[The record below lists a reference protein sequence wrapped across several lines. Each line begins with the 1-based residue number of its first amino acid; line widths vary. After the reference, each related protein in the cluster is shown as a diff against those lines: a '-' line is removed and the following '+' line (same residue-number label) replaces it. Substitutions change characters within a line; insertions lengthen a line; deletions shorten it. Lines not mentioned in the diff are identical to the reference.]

1 MKKEND
7 LKTKI
12 KSLMEKQLELLAHES
27 HKNLLPEELVR
38 ISGEMVNV
46 ANFLIVIEDKKK
58 RLL

>member
-12 KSLMEKQLELLAHES
+12 KSLMEKQLELLSYES
-27 HKNLLPEELVR
+27 RKNLLPEELVR